1 MSEGRAQIWASLLS
15 SDVGRLAEQVA
26 ELESCGF
33 VHGLHI
39 DVMDGRFVPNLA
51 FGPQSVQSLRHRTK
65 LDIEVH
71 LMVENPAPLLPIFY
85 SAGAQRLIVHAEA
98 CPQLHRD
105 LCTIRQLGAQAG
117 VALNPATPVS
127 SVQCVLEDIEELLLM
142 GVDPG
147 FGGQRFIAFVAEKIA
162 DARRLIDRAGTQT
175 YINVDGGVKITN
187 AERLA
192 SLGADRL
199 VVGSALFEPPSIAGC
214 AASFYQLVNHDAVR
228 REVTV

>member
-1 MSEGRAQIWASLLS
+1 
-15 SDVGRLAEQVA
+15 
-26 ELESCGF
+26 
-33 VHGLHI
+33 
-39 DVMDGRFVPNLA
+39 MDGRFVPNLA

-65 LDIEVH
+65 LNIEVH

-127 SVQCVLEDIEELLLM
+127 AVQCVLEEVEELLLM

-147 FGGQRFIAFVAEKIA
+147 FGGQPFIRSRLGKDSRCSTYDRSSR
-162 DARRLIDRAGTQT
+162 DAT
-175 YINVDGGVKITN
+175 YVNVDGGVKITN
-187 AERLA
+187 AQRLA

-214 AASFYQLVNHDAVR
+214 ASSFYRLVNHDAMR